1 MRKYQNNKYIVHFND
16 GNILEIFATTMSG
29 AVAQVH
35 VMEKFISNIE
45 RIYKTGKRA
54 VCPW

>member
-16 GNILEIFATTMSG
+16 GNTLEIFATTMGG
-29 AVAQVH
+29 ATAQVRM
-35 VMEKFISNIE
+35 MEKFISHIE
-45 RIYKTGKRA
+45 RIYKTGERA